1 MESVFARYRSGGSFK
16 TFRNIQRNYTFRGFF
31 SDNLSAGYKKNT
43 FCIMTAVFSDNLGTK
58 HEAGT
63 VYFNGPDKSLRY
75 NIHVKEFFDR
85 FEVHGKG
92 MLARRKEERR
102 LAIRVTDR
110 MLNEV
115 VTEERKSGITDMTVS
130 SVTVKLPWDGSLKR
144 LRVGDFIL
152 SHRVKKPD
160 GSLQQ
165 QYIPV
170 DSDAFLA
177 IYIEDT
183 RNIRSARRQKESEQ
197 RKAVAPEQTP
207 VQNVFPFGNSTA
219 PA

>member
-1 MESVFARYRSGGSFK
+1 METVFARYRSGGSFK

-31 SDNLSAGYKKNT
+31 KDNDASGYKKNT
-43 FCIMTAVFSDNLGTK
+43 FSIMTTHFSDNLGTK
-58 HEAGT
+58 HDPGT

-75 NIHVKEFFDR
+75 NINVKEFFDR

-183 RNIRSARRQKESEQ
+183 RNIRSVRRLKASEQ
-197 RKAVAPEQTP
+197 RKAIAPEQTP
-207 VQNVFPFGNSTA
+207 VQNVFPFGNA
-219 PA
+219 PAP